1 MIEITT
7 EIDTVNKKEYIIGKI
22 ALNGKIFILYKAEYI
37 GNKLKMIK

>member
-22 ALNGKIFILYKAEYI
+22 ALNGEIFILYKAECI